1 MNKKIIIG
9 CLAALVAGVT
19 FADGAKLVVERGR
32 KLADLKPG
40 DGFAKFTKAIGSD
53 GAAFLDGWKYLT
65 TGGNVLVDSTA
76 MKAKFDDPEKKLK
89 SVVEYRSWVY
99 RAWIWAGEEGAK
111 TSFTIEEADML
122 PCERKVLV
130 PYLVD
135 LVTMT
140 ATPLPEADVIQ
151 DGTKFTFRN
160 LPVKATPM
168 ALATRYQLEFE
179 GGNLRDWKV
188 SARVEPED
196 KILFNVGEK
205 PELVVD
211 ILGKDGKPV
220 RETGATAT
228 LRWYRS
234 HDLFTNEVVRLDGRQ
249 IRRPMTLG
257 KPGAVT
263 CEISLRVPGYIGDAE
278 PKRLVPVPV
287 KKDDTGHLGA
297 DGKHNAVEMKQED
310 FGRMVGCVFDWDKI
324 KPARPAPADIDQV
337 WDKLLEEDAKLPFE
351 LKKCEHIRTSKT
363 GVKVYRIVLNSL
375 GGDVHAEMSIPKEAE
390 EGKKFPIWCIFQA
403 YGVASMWTWTW
414 EWAITIAPNTHSIE
428 NGREGAYYSKLSG
441 KDGPLNNYGF
451 DEKTNAKFETTYF
464 KNVLLRDVR
473 AIRYMMSRPEWN
485 HEKIIYYG
493 SSQGGYQSTAL
504 LGLIPETTNMDLI
517 CPWAIEFGGSQCH
530 WRPKWGEGIQYC
542 DPMNLVHRTK
552 GAGKKIT
559 VAFGVADSACPVDG
573 IFAWINALPK
583 DVDLTASL
591 FQNHGH
597 DVPDGCKHYCVEI
610 RRKPGEE
617 PKIIPHFDWARRY
630 AD

>member
-1 MNKKIIIG
+1 MNRLMIVG
-9 CLAALVAGVT
+9 CLAALVAGGA
-19 FADGAKLVVERGR
+19 FADGAKLVVERGK

-40 DGFAKFTKAIGSD
+40 DGFAMFTKAIGSD

-140 ATPLPEADVIQ
+140 ATPLPEADIIR

-188 SARVEPED
+188 SAKVEPED
-196 KILFNVGEK
+196 KILFKVGEK
-205 PELVVD
+205 PELVIRVTD
-211 ILGKDGKPV
+211 KDGRPV
-220 RETGATAT
+220 SETGAKMQ

-234 HDLFTNEVVRLDGRQ
+234 YDPFTNEVVALDGKE
-249 IRRPMTLG
+249 IRRSMALD

-263 CEISLRVPGYIGDAE
+263 CDVSLRVAGYIGDTE

-287 KKDDTGHLGA
+287 KKENTGHLGA
-297 DGKHNAVEMKQED
+297 DGKNNAVKMKEED
-310 FGRMVGCVFDWDKI
+310 FGRIVGCVFDWDKI
-324 KPARPAPADIDQV
+324 GPARPAPKDIDEV

-351 LKKCEHIRTSKT
+351 LKKCELVRTTKT

-375 GGDVHAEMSIPKEAE
+375 AGDVHAEMSIPKEAD

-403 YGVASMWTWTW
+403 YGCANMWTWPW

-464 KNVLLRDVR
+464 RGILLRDVR
-473 AIRYMMSRPEWN
+473 AVRYMMSRAEWD
-485 HEKIIYYG
+485 HKQVMYYG
-493 SSQGGYQSTAL
+493 SSQGGYQSVAL
-504 LGLIPETTNMDLI
+504 LGLIPETTKMELI
-517 CPWAIEFGGSQCH
+517 CPWSVEFGGSQCH

-542 DPMNLVHRTK
+542 DPLNLAHRAK
-552 GAGKKIT
+552 GAGKV
-559 VAFGVADSACPVDG
+559 VAAGLGVADDACPVDG

-583 DVDLTASL
+583 DVDLTVSV
-591 FQNHGH
+591 FQNKGH
-597 DVPDGCKHYCVEI
+597 NVEPGDKHYCVEI
-610 RRKPGEE
+610 RRKPNAAVQ
-617 PKIIPHFDWARRY
+617 IVPHFDRPRVY